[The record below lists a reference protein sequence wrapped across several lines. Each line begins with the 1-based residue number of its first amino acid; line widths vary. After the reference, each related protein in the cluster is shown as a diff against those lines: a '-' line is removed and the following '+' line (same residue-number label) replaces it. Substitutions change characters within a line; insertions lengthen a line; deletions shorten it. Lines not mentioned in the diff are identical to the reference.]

1 MMNKIENITLENG
14 LKIILN
20 KNKKHRTTAQIFI
33 KAGGLDTNFIL
44 NNKEITVPLG
54 TAHALEHYLIEQS
67 RYGNTNE
74 IFSDDYIDSN
84 GYTSYHKTEYYISTV
99 HSFTKNLKKLIT
111 IVNKPIFKQKNLDQ
125 IKNPII
131 QEIKKTKDRRE
142 RLFYKTLME
151 NTTKNRIYETTLGSE
166 EDIMILNINN
176 LKLYHEA
183 FYQPNNQIIVI
194 TGKIPNN
201 IIEIIKKEY
210 EKIKIN
216 KTKKIKYKEQDN
228 VIKEKEEIIDKSI
241 NEDVFEMMYKIN
253 ISKYNP
259 LEKDK
264 IDYYFHYL
272 LETKFG
278 EQSETFDYL
287 IKNKYT
293 LYTIETYYDPTTI
306 ENYALLSLKV
316 YTSEF
321 DKVIKILKEKTNTEE
336 LTEKTFKIW
345 QNKLVVKRIVELEN
359 DRWISNNYVTNILL
373 YNLENYDDIKF
384 IKSLNLE
391 ECIKMINELDLSNIT
406 TVINKEETN
415 LNS

>member
-1 MMNKIENITLENG
+1 M
-14 LKIILN
+14 
-20 KNKKHRTTAQIFI
+20 
-33 KAGGLDTNFIL
+33 
-44 NNKEITVPLG
+44 PYG
-54 TAHALEHYLIEQS
+54 TAHALEHYIIEQS

-74 IFSDDYIDSN
+74 IFSNDYIDSN
-84 GYTSYHKTEYYISTV
+84 GYTAYHKTEYYISTV

-111 IVNKPIFKQKNLDQ
+111 IVNKPIFKQKNLEQ

-131 QEIKKTKDRRE
+131 QEIKKKKDGRE

-151 NTTKNRIYETTLGSE
+151 NASKSKLYETALGCE
-166 EDIMILNINN
+166 EDIMNLDINN
-176 LKLYHEA
+176 LKQYHEA

-201 IIEIIKKEY
+201 IIEIIQKEY

-216 KTKKIKYKEQDN
+216 KTKKLKHQEQDN
-228 VIKEKEEIIDKSI
+228 VIKIKEEIIDKTI
-241 NEDVFEMMYKIN
+241 NEDVFEMLYKIN
-253 ISKYNP
+253 ISKYSP

-264 IDYYFHYL
+264 IDYYIHYL

-293 LYTIETYYDPTTI
+293 LYTIETYYDPTSI

-321 DKVIKILKEKTNTEE
+321 DKVIKILKEKANTKE

-345 QNKLVVKRIVELEN
+345 QNKLIVKRIVDLESDN
-359 DRWISNNYVTNILL
+359 WISKNYVNNILL

-391 ECIKMINELDLSNIT
+391 ECKKYLNELDLSNIT
-406 TVINKEETN
+406 IVINKEETN
-415 LNS
+415 